1 MFEHSFSKS
10 IKNFRKEN
18 NLSQAEFANLLQ
30 VSRTTIVSY
39 EKGTKEPTLYV
50 LFRAAKVMNCSLDE
64 LVGIN
69 SPENKVKLYNS
80 LDDNNTLKLQEELNQ
95 KLNTLNKLIKSYRRS
110 FDELSMSKKR
120 TDRILKELSMS
131 KKRNDKMLEE
141 LSMSKKR
148 TDRMF
153 DELSMSK
160 KRTDRMLEEL
170 SMSKRR
176 TDRMLEELSMS
187 KRRNDLMYEELKRTI
202 NRVSKSEDDFTEII
216 NSLSL
221 DAKKDISIGIEDLS
235 DSPKIEV
242 EYISIPEFSCIAC
255 GSPIEPEND
264 IEDFIDLPLIPP
276 LNPDKISSYFVV
288 TASGESMNE
297 ICQNG
302 EKIVLMSFQ
311 ASCSDV
317 KSGDILAISI
327 DNCLTLKELI
337 LNSNHDM
344 VTLKPHST
352 DPEFVETTYTC
363 KEFKTL
369 EIKGKFICTVNELY
383 DKAEELSK

>member
-1 MFEHSFSKS
+1 MFEQSFSKS
-10 IKNFRKEN
+10 IKKFRKEN
-18 NLSQAEFANLLQ
+18 NLSQLEFANMLQ
-30 VSRTTIVSY
+30 VSRTTVVSY
-39 EKGTKEPTLYV
+39 EKGTKEPSLYV

-64 LVGIN
+64 LVGLN
-69 SPENKVKLYNS
+69 SPENKIKIYNS
-80 LDDNNTLKLQEELNQ
+80 LDDNSTLKLKEELNE
-95 KLNTLNKLIKSYRRS
+95 KLNTLNKLIKRYRRS
-110 FDELSMSKKR
+110 F
-120 TDRILKELSMS
+120 
-131 KKRNDKMLEE
+131 EE
-141 LSMSKKR
+141 LN
-148 TDRMF
+148 
-153 DELSMSK
+153 
-160 KRTDRMLEEL
+160 
-170 SMSKRR
+170 
-176 TDRMLEELSMS
+176 MS

-235 DSPKIEV
+235 DSAKIEV

-297 ICQNG
+297 ICQDG
-302 EKIVLMSFQ
+302 EKIVLMSLQ
-311 ASCSDV
+311 ASCSDI

>member
-1 MFEHSFSKS
+1 MFEQSFSKS
-10 IKNFRKEN
+10 IKKFRKEN
-18 NLSQAEFANLLQ
+18 NLSQLEFANMLQ
-30 VSRTTIVSY
+30 VSRTTVVSY
-39 EKGTKEPTLYV
+39 EKGTKEPSLYV

-64 LVGIN
+64 LVGLN
-69 SPENKVKLYNS
+69 SPENKIKIYNS
-80 LDDNNTLKLQEELNQ
+80 LDDNSTLKLKEELNE
-95 KLNTLNKLIKSYRRS
+95 KLNTLNKLIKRYRRS
-110 FDELSMSKKR
+110 F
-120 TDRILKELSMS
+120 
-131 KKRNDKMLEE
+131 EE
-141 LSMSKKR
+141 LN
-148 TDRMF
+148 
-153 DELSMSK
+153 
-160 KRTDRMLEEL
+160 
-170 SMSKRR
+170 
-176 TDRMLEELSMS
+176 MS

-221 DAKKDISIGIEDLS
+221 DTKKDISIGIDDLS

-297 ICQNG
+297 ICQDG
-302 EKIVLMSFQ
+302 EKIVLMSLQ
-311 ASCSDV
+311 ASCSDI

>member
-1 MFEHSFSKS
+1 MNKIIFSEKL
-10 IKNFRKEN
+10 KYLRLKE
-18 NLSQAEFANLLQ
+18 NLSQSQLAKKAGITRQALSKYELGISEPNL
-30 VSRTTIVSY
+30 Y
-39 EKGTKEPTLYV
+39 TLVKLADY
-50 LFRAAKVMNCSLDE
+50 FNCSLDS
-64 LVGIN
+64 LVFDTIQ
-69 SPENKVKLYNS
+69 L
-80 LDDNNTLKLQEELNQ
+80 NNTMINLDLDYLLNELDSIQKTNHLLDT
-95 KLNTLNKLIKSYRRS
+95 KLNNLKSLIHSIETTSSNKQTQTL
-110 FDELSMSKKR
+110 DE
-120 TDRILKELSMS
+120 
-131 KKRNDKMLEE
+131 
-141 LSMSKKR
+141 
-148 TDRMF
+148 
-153 DELSMSK
+153 
-160 KRTDRMLEEL
+160 
-170 SMSKRR
+170 
-176 TDRMLEELSMS
+176 
-187 KRRNDLMYEELKRTI
+187 Y
-202 NRVSKSEDDFTEII
+202 
-216 NSLSL
+216 
-221 DAKKDISIGIEDLS
+221 LS
-235 DSPKIEV
+235 DSAKIEV

-302 EKIVLMSFQ
+302 EKIVLMSLQ
-311 ASCSDV
+311 ASCSDI

-383 DKAEELSK
+383 DKAEE

>member
-1 MFEHSFSKS
+1 MFEQSFSKS
-10 IKNFRKEN
+10 IKKFRKEN
-18 NLSQAEFANLLQ
+18 NLSQAEFANMLQ
-30 VSRTTIVSY
+30 VSRTTVVSY
-39 EKGTKEPTLYV
+39 EKGTKEPSLYV

-64 LVGIN
+64 LVGLN
-69 SPENKVKLYNS
+69 SPENKIKIYNS
-80 LDDNNTLKLQEELNQ
+80 LDDNSTLKLKEELNE
-95 KLNTLNKLIKSYRRS
+95 KLNTLNKLIKRYRRS
-110 FDELSMSKKR
+110 F
-120 TDRILKELSMS
+120 
-131 KKRNDKMLEE
+131 EE
-141 LSMSKKR
+141 LN
-148 TDRMF
+148 
-153 DELSMSK
+153 
-160 KRTDRMLEEL
+160 
-170 SMSKRR
+170 
-176 TDRMLEELSMS
+176 MS

-221 DAKKDISIGIEDLS
+221 DIKKDISAGIEDLS

-255 GSPIEPEND
+255 GSPIEPETD
-264 IEDFIDLPLIPP
+264 IADLIELPLIPP

-302 EKIVLMSFQ
+302 EKIVLMSLQ
-311 ASCSDV
+311 ASCSDI

-352 DPEFVETTYTC
+352 DPEFIETTYTC

>member
-1 MFEHSFSKS
+1 MEVSIILNKIIFSEKL
-10 IKNFRKEN
+10 KYLRLKE
-18 NLSQAEFANLLQ
+18 NLSQAQLAKKVGITRQALSKYELGISEPNL
-30 VSRTTIVSY
+30 Y
-39 EKGTKEPTLYV
+39 TLVKLADY
-50 LFRAAKVMNCSLDE
+50 FNCSLDS
-64 LVGIN
+64 LVFDTIQ
-69 SPENKVKLYNS
+69 L
-80 LDDNNTLKLQEELNQ
+80 NNTMINLDLDYLLNEIDSIQ
-95 KLNTLNKLIKSYRRS
+95 KTNHLLDTKLNNLKSLIHSIETTSSNEQTQTL
-110 FDELSMSKKR
+110 DE
-120 TDRILKELSMS
+120 
-131 KKRNDKMLEE
+131 
-141 LSMSKKR
+141 
-148 TDRMF
+148 
-153 DELSMSK
+153 
-160 KRTDRMLEEL
+160 
-170 SMSKRR
+170 
-176 TDRMLEELSMS
+176 
-187 KRRNDLMYEELKRTI
+187 Y
-202 NRVSKSEDDFTEII
+202 
-216 NSLSL
+216 
-221 DAKKDISIGIEDLS
+221 LS

-302 EKIVLMSFQ
+302 EKIVLMSLQ
-311 ASCSDV
+311 ASCSDI

>member
-1 MFEHSFSKS
+1 MFELSFSKS

-18 NLSQAEFANLLQ
+18 NLSQAEFANMLQ
-30 VSRTTIVSY
+30 VSRTTVVSY

-50 LFRAAKVMNCSLDE
+50 LFRAAKIMNCSLDE

-69 SPENKVKLYNS
+69 SPENKVKLYNN
-80 LDDNNTLKLQEELNQ
+80 LDDNNTLKLQEELNK
-95 KLNTLNKLIKSYRRS
+95 KLNTLNKLIKRYRRS
-110 FDELSMSKKR
+110 FDEL
-120 TDRILKELSMS
+120 
-131 KKRNDKMLEE
+131 N
-141 LSMSKKR
+141 
-148 TDRMF
+148 
-153 DELSMSK
+153 MSK
-160 KRTDRMLEEL
+160 KRTDRMLEELNMSKKRNDRMFEEL

-176 TDRMLEELSMS
+176 TDRMLEELNMS

-221 DAKKDISIGIEDLS
+221 DTKKDISIGIEDLS

-302 EKIVLMSFQ
+302 EKIVLMSLQ
-311 ASCSDV
+311 ASCSDI

>member
-1 MFEHSFSKS
+1 MFEQSFSKS
-10 IKNFRKEN
+10 IKKFRKEN
-18 NLSQAEFANLLQ
+18 NLSQLEFANMLQ
-30 VSRTTIVSY
+30 VSRTTVVSY
-39 EKGTKEPTLYV
+39 EKGTKEPSLYV

-64 LVGIN
+64 LVGLN
-69 SPENKVKLYNS
+69 SPENKIKIYNS
-80 LDDNNTLKLQEELNQ
+80 LDDNSTLKLKEELNE
-95 KLNTLNKLIKSYRRS
+95 KLNTLNKLIKRYRRS
-110 FDELSMSKKR
+110 F
-120 TDRILKELSMS
+120 
-131 KKRNDKMLEE
+131 EE
-141 LSMSKKR
+141 LN
-148 TDRMF
+148 
-153 DELSMSK
+153 
-160 KRTDRMLEEL
+160 
-170 SMSKRR
+170 
-176 TDRMLEELSMS
+176 MS

-221 DAKKDISIGIEDLS
+221 DTKKDISIGIEDLS

-242 EYISIPEFSCIAC
+242 EYVSIPEFSCIAC
-255 GSPIEPEND
+255 GSPIEPETD
-264 IEDFIDLPLIPP
+264 ISDLIELPLIPP

-302 EKIVLMSFQ
+302 EKIVLMSLQ
-311 ASCSDV
+311 ASCSDI

-352 DPEFVETTYTC
+352 DPEFIETTYTC

-383 DKAEELSK
+383 DKAEDLSK

>member
-1 MFEHSFSKS
+1 MFEQSFSKS
-10 IKNFRKEN
+10 IKKFRKEN
-18 NLSQAEFANLLQ
+18 NLSQAEFANMLQ
-30 VSRTTIVSY
+30 VSRTTVVSY
-39 EKGTKEPTLYV
+39 EKGTKEPSLYV

-64 LVGIN
+64 LVGLN
-69 SPENKVKLYNS
+69 SPKNKIKIYNS
-80 LDDNNTLKLQEELNQ
+80 LDDNSTLKLKEELNE
-95 KLNTLNKLIKSYRRS
+95 KLNTLNKLIKRYRRS
-110 FDELSMSKKR
+110 F
-120 TDRILKELSMS
+120 
-131 KKRNDKMLEE
+131 
-141 LSMSKKR
+141 
-148 TDRMF
+148 
-153 DELSMSK
+153 
-160 KRTDRMLEEL
+160 
-170 SMSKRR
+170 
-176 TDRMLEELSMS
+176 EELSMS

-221 DAKKDISIGIEDLS
+221 DIKKDISAGIEDLS
-235 DSPKIEV
+235 ASPKIEV

-255 GSPIEPEND
+255 GSPIEPETD
-264 IEDFIDLPLIPP
+264 IADLIELPLIPP

-302 EKIVLMSFQ
+302 EKIVLMSLQ

-352 DPEFVETTYTC
+352 NPEFVETTYTC

>member
-1 MFEHSFSKS
+1 MFEQSFSKS
-10 IKNFRKEN
+10 IKKFRKEN
-18 NLSQAEFANLLQ
+18 NLSQLEFANMLQ
-30 VSRTTIVSY
+30 VSRTTVVSY
-39 EKGTKEPTLYV
+39 EKGTKEPSLYV

-64 LVGIN
+64 LVGLN
-69 SPENKVKLYNS
+69 SPENKIKIYNS
-80 LDDNNTLKLQEELNQ
+80 LDDNSTLKLKEELNE
-95 KLNTLNKLIKSYRRS
+95 KLNTLNKLIKRYRRS
-110 FDELSMSKKR
+110 F
-120 TDRILKELSMS
+120 
-131 KKRNDKMLEE
+131 EE
-141 LSMSKKR
+141 LN
-148 TDRMF
+148 
-153 DELSMSK
+153 
-160 KRTDRMLEEL
+160 
-170 SMSKRR
+170 
-176 TDRMLEELSMS
+176 MS

-221 DAKKDISIGIEDLS
+221 DTKKDISIGIEDLS

-297 ICQNG
+297 ICQDG
-302 EKIVLMSFQ
+302 EKIVLMSLQ
-311 ASCSDV
+311 ASCSDI

-352 DPEFVETTYTC
+352 NPEFIETTYTC

>member
-1 MFEHSFSKS
+1 
-10 IKNFRKEN
+10 
-18 NLSQAEFANLLQ
+18 
-30 VSRTTIVSY
+30 
-39 EKGTKEPTLYV
+39 
-50 LFRAAKVMNCSLDE
+50 
-64 LVGIN
+64 
-69 SPENKVKLYNS
+69 
-80 LDDNNTLKLQEELNQ
+80 
-95 KLNTLNKLIKSYRRS
+95 
-110 FDELSMSKKR
+110 
-120 TDRILKELSMS
+120 
-131 KKRNDKMLEE
+131 
-141 LSMSKKR
+141 
-148 TDRMF
+148 
-153 DELSMSK
+153 MSK

-170 SMSKRR
+170 NMSKRR
-176 TDRMLEELSMS
+176 NDRMLEELNMS

-221 DAKKDISIGIEDLS
+221 DIKKDISIGIEDLS

-255 GSPIEPEND
+255 GSPIEPETD
-264 IEDFIDLPLIPP
+264 IADLIELPLIPP

-302 EKIVLMSFQ
+302 EKIVLMSLQ

-352 DPEFVETTYTC
+352 NPEFVETTYTC

>member
-1 MFEHSFSKS
+1 MFEQSFSKS
-10 IKNFRKEN
+10 IKKFRKEN
-18 NLSQAEFANLLQ
+18 NLSQAEFANMLQ
-30 VSRTTIVSY
+30 VSRTTVVSY
-39 EKGTKEPTLYV
+39 EKGTKEPSLYV

-64 LVGIN
+64 LVGLN
-69 SPENKVKLYNS
+69 SPENKIKIYNS
-80 LDDNNTLKLQEELNQ
+80 LDDNSTLKLKEELNE
-95 KLNTLNKLIKSYRRS
+95 KLNTLNKLIKRYRRS
-110 FDELSMSKKR
+110 F
-120 TDRILKELSMS
+120 
-131 KKRNDKMLEE
+131 EE
-141 LSMSKKR
+141 LN
-148 TDRMF
+148 
-153 DELSMSK
+153 
-160 KRTDRMLEEL
+160 
-170 SMSKRR
+170 
-176 TDRMLEELSMS
+176 MS

-202 NRVSKSEDDFTEII
+202 NRVSKAEDDFTEII

-221 DAKKDISIGIEDLS
+221 DIKKDISIGIEDLS

-264 IEDFIDLPLIPP
+264 IEDFIELPLIPP

-297 ICQNG
+297 ICQHG
-302 EKIVLMSFQ
+302 EKIVLMSLQ
-311 ASCSDV
+311 ASCSDI

-383 DKAEELSK
+383 DKAEDLSK

>member
-1 MFEHSFSKS
+1 MFEQSFSKS
-10 IKNFRKEN
+10 IKKFRKEN
-18 NLSQAEFANLLQ
+18 NLSQLEFANMLQ
-30 VSRTTIVSY
+30 VSRTTVVSY
-39 EKGTKEPTLYV
+39 EKGTKEPSLYV

-64 LVGIN
+64 LVGLN
-69 SPENKVKLYNS
+69 SPENKIKIYNS
-80 LDDNNTLKLQEELNQ
+80 LDDNSTLKLKEELNE
-95 KLNTLNKLIKSYRRS
+95 KLNTLNKLIKRYRRS
-110 FDELSMSKKR
+110 F
-120 TDRILKELSMS
+120 
-131 KKRNDKMLEE
+131 EE
-141 LSMSKKR
+141 LN
-148 TDRMF
+148 
-153 DELSMSK
+153 
-160 KRTDRMLEEL
+160 
-170 SMSKRR
+170 
-176 TDRMLEELSMS
+176 MS

-221 DAKKDISIGIEDLS
+221 DTKKDISIGIEDLS

-297 ICQNG
+297 ICQDG
-302 EKIVLMSFQ
+302 EKIVLMSLQ
-311 ASCSDV
+311 ASCSDI

-352 DPEFVETTYTC
+352 NPEFVETTYTC

>member
-1 MFEHSFSKS
+1 MFEISFSKS

-18 NLSQAEFANLLQ
+18 NLSQAEFANMLQ
-30 VSRTTIVSY
+30 VSRTTVVSY

-80 LDDNNTLKLQEELNQ
+80 LDDNKTLKLEEELNK

-110 FDELSMSKKR
+110 FEELSMSKKR
-120 TDRILKELSMS
+120 TDRILEELSMS
-131 KKRNDKMLEE
+131 KKRNDRMLEE

-153 DELSMSK
+153 
-160 KRTDRMLEEL
+160 EEL

-202 NRVSKSEDDFTEII
+202 NRVSKSEDNFTEII

-221 DAKKDISIGIEDLS
+221 DAKKDISLGIEDLS

-255 GSPIEPEND
+255 GSPMEPEND
-264 IEDFIDLPLIPP
+264 IADFIELPLIPP

-297 ICQNG
+297 ICQHG
-302 EKIVLMSFQ
+302 EKIVLMSLQ
-311 ASCSDV
+311 ASCSDI

-352 DPEFVETTYTC
+352 NPEFVETTYTC

-369 EIKGKFICTVNELY
+369 EIKGKLICTVNELY

>member
-1 MFEHSFSKS
+1 MNKIIFSEKL
-10 IKNFRKEN
+10 KYLRLKE
-18 NLSQAEFANLLQ
+18 NLSQAQLAKKVGITRQALSKYELGISEPNL
-30 VSRTTIVSY
+30 Y
-39 EKGTKEPTLYV
+39 TLVKLADY
-50 LFRAAKVMNCSLDE
+50 FNCSLDS
-64 LVGIN
+64 LVFDTIQ
-69 SPENKVKLYNS
+69 L
-80 LDDNNTLKLQEELNQ
+80 NNTMINLDLDYLLNELDSIQKTNHLLDT
-95 KLNTLNKLIKSYRRS
+95 KLNNLKSLIHSIETTSSNEQTQTL
-110 FDELSMSKKR
+110 DE
-120 TDRILKELSMS
+120 
-131 KKRNDKMLEE
+131 
-141 LSMSKKR
+141 
-148 TDRMF
+148 
-153 DELSMSK
+153 
-160 KRTDRMLEEL
+160 
-170 SMSKRR
+170 
-176 TDRMLEELSMS
+176 
-187 KRRNDLMYEELKRTI
+187 Y
-202 NRVSKSEDDFTEII
+202 
-216 NSLSL
+216 
-221 DAKKDISIGIEDLS
+221 LS

-255 GSPIEPEND
+255 GSPIEPETD
-264 IEDFIDLPLIPP
+264 IADFIDLPLIPP

-302 EKIVLMSFQ
+302 EKIVLMSLQ
-311 ASCSDV
+311 ASCSDI

-383 DKAEELSK
+383 DKAEELGK

>member
-1 MFEHSFSKS
+1 
-10 IKNFRKEN
+10 
-18 NLSQAEFANLLQ
+18 
-30 VSRTTIVSY
+30 
-39 EKGTKEPTLYV
+39 
-50 LFRAAKVMNCSLDE
+50 
-64 LVGIN
+64 
-69 SPENKVKLYNS
+69 
-80 LDDNNTLKLQEELNQ
+80 
-95 KLNTLNKLIKSYRRS
+95 
-110 FDELSMSKKR
+110 
-120 TDRILKELSMS
+120 
-131 KKRNDKMLEE
+131 
-141 LSMSKKR
+141 
-148 TDRMF
+148 
-153 DELSMSK
+153 MSK

-170 SMSKRR
+170 NMSKRR
-176 TDRMLEELSMS
+176 ADRMLEELNMS
-187 KRRNDLMYEELKRTI
+187 KKRNDLMYEELKRTI

-302 EKIVLMSFQ
+302 EKIVLMSLQ
-311 ASCSDV
+311 ASCSDI

-352 DPEFVETTYTC
+352 NPEFVETTYTC

>member
-1 MFEHSFSKS
+1 MFELSFSKS

-18 NLSQAEFANLLQ
+18 NLSQAEFANMLQ
-30 VSRTTIVSY
+30 VSRTTVVSY

-50 LFRAAKVMNCSLDE
+50 LFRAAKIMNCSLDE

-69 SPENKVKLYNS
+69 SPENKVKIYNN
-80 LDDNNTLKLQEELNQ
+80 LDDNSTLKLQEELNK
-95 KLNTLNKLIKSYRRS
+95 KLNTLNKLIKRYRRS
-110 FDELSMSKKR
+110 F
-120 TDRILKELSMS
+120 
-131 KKRNDKMLEE
+131 EE
-141 LSMSKKR
+141 LN
-148 TDRMF
+148 
-153 DELSMSK
+153 MSK

-170 SMSKRR
+170 NMSKRR
-176 TDRMLEELSMS
+176 NDRMLEELNMS
-187 KRRNDLMYEELKRTI
+187 KKRNDLMYEELKRTI

-221 DAKKDISIGIEDLS
+221 DIKKDISAGIEDLS

-302 EKIVLMSFQ
+302 EKIVLMSLQ
-311 ASCSDV
+311 ASCSDI

>member
-1 MFEHSFSKS
+1 MFEQSFSKS
-10 IKNFRKEN
+10 IKKFRKEN
-18 NLSQAEFANLLQ
+18 NLSQLEFANMLQ
-30 VSRTTIVSY
+30 VSRTTVVSY
-39 EKGTKEPTLYV
+39 EKGTKEPSLYV

-64 LVGIN
+64 LVGLN
-69 SPENKVKLYNS
+69 SPENKIKIYNS
-80 LDDNNTLKLQEELNQ
+80 LDDNSTLKLKEELNE
-95 KLNTLNKLIKSYRRS
+95 KLNTLNKLIKRYRRS
-110 FDELSMSKKR
+110 F
-120 TDRILKELSMS
+120 
-131 KKRNDKMLEE
+131 EE
-141 LSMSKKR
+141 LN
-148 TDRMF
+148 
-153 DELSMSK
+153 
-160 KRTDRMLEEL
+160 
-170 SMSKRR
+170 
-176 TDRMLEELSMS
+176 MS

-202 NRVSKSEDDFTEII
+202 NRVSKAEDDFTEII

-221 DAKKDISIGIEDLS
+221 DIKKDISIGIEDLS
-235 DSPKIEV
+235 DSAKIEV

-297 ICQNG
+297 ICQDG
-302 EKIVLMSFQ
+302 EKIVLMSLQ
-311 ASCSDV
+311 ASCSDI

-383 DKAEELSK
+383 DKAEDLSK

>member
-1 MFEHSFSKS
+1 MFEQSFSKS
-10 IKNFRKEN
+10 IKKFRKEN
-18 NLSQAEFANLLQ
+18 NLSQAEFANMLQ
-30 VSRTTIVSY
+30 VSRTTVVSY
-39 EKGTKEPTLYV
+39 EKGTKEPSLYV

-64 LVGIN
+64 LVGLN
-69 SPENKVKLYNS
+69 SPENKIKIYNS
-80 LDDNNTLKLQEELNQ
+80 LDDNSTLKLKEELNE
-95 KLNTLNKLIKSYRRS
+95 KLNTLNKLIKRYRRS
-110 FDELSMSKKR
+110 F
-120 TDRILKELSMS
+120 
-131 KKRNDKMLEE
+131 
-141 LSMSKKR
+141 
-148 TDRMF
+148 
-153 DELSMSK
+153 
-160 KRTDRMLEEL
+160 
-170 SMSKRR
+170 
-176 TDRMLEELSMS
+176 EELSMS

-221 DAKKDISIGIEDLS
+221 DIKKDISAGIEDLS

-255 GSPIEPEND
+255 GSPIEPETD
-264 IEDFIDLPLIPP
+264 IADLIELPLIPP

-302 EKIVLMSFQ
+302 EKIVLMSLQ

-352 DPEFVETTYTC
+352 NPEFVETTYTC

>member
-1 MFEHSFSKS
+1 MNKIIFSEKL
-10 IKNFRKEN
+10 KYLRLKE
-18 NLSQAEFANLLQ
+18 NLSQAQLAKKVGITRQALSKYELGISEPNL
-30 VSRTTIVSY
+30 Y
-39 EKGTKEPTLYV
+39 TLVKLADY
-50 LFRAAKVMNCSLDE
+50 FNCSLDS
-64 LVGIN
+64 LVFDTIQ
-69 SPENKVKLYNS
+69 L
-80 LDDNNTLKLQEELNQ
+80 NNTMINLDLDYLLNELDSIQKTNHLLDT
-95 KLNTLNKLIKSYRRS
+95 KLNNLKSLIHSIETTSSNEQTQTL
-110 FDELSMSKKR
+110 DE
-120 TDRILKELSMS
+120 
-131 KKRNDKMLEE
+131 
-141 LSMSKKR
+141 
-148 TDRMF
+148 
-153 DELSMSK
+153 
-160 KRTDRMLEEL
+160 
-170 SMSKRR
+170 
-176 TDRMLEELSMS
+176 
-187 KRRNDLMYEELKRTI
+187 Y
-202 NRVSKSEDDFTEII
+202 
-216 NSLSL
+216 
-221 DAKKDISIGIEDLS
+221 LS

-255 GSPIEPEND
+255 GSPIEPETD
-264 IEDFIDLPLIPP
+264 IADFIDLPLIPP

-302 EKIVLMSFQ
+302 EKIVLMSLQ
-311 ASCSDV
+311 ASCSDI

>member
-1 MFEHSFSKS
+1 MFEISFSKS

-18 NLSQAEFANLLQ
+18 NLSQAEFANMLQ
-30 VSRTTIVSY
+30 VSRTTVVSY

-80 LDDNNTLKLQEELNQ
+80 LDDNKTLKLEEELNK

-110 FDELSMSKKR
+110 F
-120 TDRILKELSMS
+120 
-131 KKRNDKMLEE
+131 EE

-153 DELSMSK
+153 
-160 KRTDRMLEEL
+160 EEL

-202 NRVSKSEDDFTEII
+202 NRVSKSEDNFTEII

-235 DSPKIEV
+235 DSAKIEV

-264 IEDFIDLPLIPP
+264 IEDLIELPLIPP

-297 ICQNG
+297 ICQNR
-302 EKIVLMSFQ
+302 EKIVLMSLQ

-352 DPEFVETTYTC
+352 NPEFVETTYTC

>member
-1 MFEHSFSKS
+1 MNKIIFSEKL
-10 IKNFRKEN
+10 KYLRLKE
-18 NLSQAEFANLLQ
+18 NLSQAQLAKKVGITRQALSKYELGISEPNL
-30 VSRTTIVSY
+30 Y
-39 EKGTKEPTLYV
+39 TLVKLADY
-50 LFRAAKVMNCSLDE
+50 FNCSLDS
-64 LVGIN
+64 LVFDTIQ
-69 SPENKVKLYNS
+69 L
-80 LDDNNTLKLQEELNQ
+80 NNTMINLDLDYLLNELDSIQKTNHLLDT
-95 KLNTLNKLIKSYRRS
+95 KLNNLKSLIHSIETTSSNEQTQTL
-110 FDELSMSKKR
+110 DE
-120 TDRILKELSMS
+120 
-131 KKRNDKMLEE
+131 
-141 LSMSKKR
+141 
-148 TDRMF
+148 
-153 DELSMSK
+153 
-160 KRTDRMLEEL
+160 
-170 SMSKRR
+170 
-176 TDRMLEELSMS
+176 
-187 KRRNDLMYEELKRTI
+187 Y
-202 NRVSKSEDDFTEII
+202 
-216 NSLSL
+216 
-221 DAKKDISIGIEDLS
+221 LS

-264 IEDFIDLPLIPP
+264 IEDLIELPLIPP

-352 DPEFVETTYTC
+352 NPEFVETTYTC

>member
-1 MFEHSFSKS
+1 MFEQSFSKS
-10 IKNFRKEN
+10 IKKFRKEN
-18 NLSQAEFANLLQ
+18 NLSQAEFANMLQ
-30 VSRTTIVSY
+30 VSRTTVVSY
-39 EKGTKEPTLYV
+39 EKGTKEPSLYV

-64 LVGIN
+64 LVGLN
-69 SPENKVKLYNS
+69 SPENKIKIYNS
-80 LDDNNTLKLQEELNQ
+80 LDDNSTLKLKEELNE
-95 KLNTLNKLIKSYRRS
+95 KLNTLNKLIKRYRRS
-110 FDELSMSKKR
+110 F
-120 TDRILKELSMS
+120 
-131 KKRNDKMLEE
+131 EE
-141 LSMSKKR
+141 LN
-148 TDRMF
+148 
-153 DELSMSK
+153 
-160 KRTDRMLEEL
+160 
-170 SMSKRR
+170 
-176 TDRMLEELSMS
+176 MS

-221 DAKKDISIGIEDLS
+221 DIKKDISAGIEDLS
-235 DSPKIEV
+235 DSPKLEV

-255 GSPIEPEND
+255 GSPIEPETD
-264 IEDFIDLPLIPP
+264 IADLIELPLIPP

-302 EKIVLMSFQ
+302 EKIVLMSLQ

-352 DPEFVETTYTC
+352 NPEFVETTYTC

>member
-1 MFEHSFSKS
+1 MFEQSFSKS
-10 IKNFRKEN
+10 IKKFRKEN
-18 NLSQAEFANLLQ
+18 NLSQAEFANMLQ
-30 VSRTTIVSY
+30 VSRTTVVSY
-39 EKGTKEPTLYV
+39 EKGTKEPSLYV

-64 LVGIN
+64 LVGLN
-69 SPENKVKLYNS
+69 SPENKIKIYNS
-80 LDDNNTLKLQEELNQ
+80 LDDNSTLKLKEELNE
-95 KLNTLNKLIKSYRRS
+95 KLNTLNKLIKRYRRS
-110 FDELSMSKKR
+110 F
-120 TDRILKELSMS
+120 
-131 KKRNDKMLEE
+131 EE
-141 LSMSKKR
+141 LN
-148 TDRMF
+148 
-153 DELSMSK
+153 
-160 KRTDRMLEEL
+160 
-170 SMSKRR
+170 
-176 TDRMLEELSMS
+176 MS

-221 DAKKDISIGIEDLS
+221 DIKKDISIGIEDLS

-302 EKIVLMSFQ
+302 EKIVLMSLQ
-311 ASCSDV
+311 ASCSDI

-352 DPEFVETTYTC
+352 NPEFVETTYTC

-383 DKAEELSK
+383 DKAEELGK

>member
-1 MFEHSFSKS
+1 MNKIIFSEKL
-10 IKNFRKEN
+10 KYLRLKE
-18 NLSQAEFANLLQ
+18 NLSQAQLAKKVGITRQALSKYELGISEPNL
-30 VSRTTIVSY
+30 Y
-39 EKGTKEPTLYV
+39 TLVKLADY
-50 LFRAAKVMNCSLDE
+50 FNCSLDS
-64 LVGIN
+64 LVFDTIQ
-69 SPENKVKLYNS
+69 L
-80 LDDNNTLKLQEELNQ
+80 NNTMINLDLDYLLNELDSIQKTNHLLDT
-95 KLNTLNKLIKSYRRS
+95 KLNNLKSLIHSIETTSSNEQTQTL
-110 FDELSMSKKR
+110 DE
-120 TDRILKELSMS
+120 
-131 KKRNDKMLEE
+131 
-141 LSMSKKR
+141 
-148 TDRMF
+148 
-153 DELSMSK
+153 
-160 KRTDRMLEEL
+160 
-170 SMSKRR
+170 
-176 TDRMLEELSMS
+176 
-187 KRRNDLMYEELKRTI
+187 Y
-202 NRVSKSEDDFTEII
+202 
-216 NSLSL
+216 
-221 DAKKDISIGIEDLS
+221 LS

-255 GSPIEPEND
+255 GSPIEPETD

-302 EKIVLMSFQ
+302 EKIVLMSLQ
-311 ASCSDV
+311 ASCSDI

>member
-1 MFEHSFSKS
+1 MFELSFSKS

-18 NLSQAEFANLLQ
+18 NLSQAEFANMLQ
-30 VSRTTIVSY
+30 VSRTTVVSY

-50 LFRAAKVMNCSLDE
+50 LFRAAKIMNCSLDE

-69 SPENKVKLYNS
+69 SPENKVKIYNN
-80 LDDNNTLKLQEELNQ
+80 LDDNSTLKLQEELNK
-95 KLNTLNKLIKSYRRS
+95 KLNTLNKLIKRYRRS
-110 FDELSMSKKR
+110 F
-120 TDRILKELSMS
+120 
-131 KKRNDKMLEE
+131 EE
-141 LSMSKKR
+141 LN
-148 TDRMF
+148 
-153 DELSMSK
+153 MSK

-170 SMSKRR
+170 NMSKRR
-176 TDRMLEELSMS
+176 NDRMLEELNMS

-221 DAKKDISIGIEDLS
+221 DIKKDISAGIEDLS

-297 ICQNG
+297 ICQHG
-302 EKIVLMSFQ
+302 EKIVLMSLQ
-311 ASCSDV
+311 ASCSDI

>member
-18 NLSQAEFANLLQ
+18 NLSQAEFANMLQ

-80 LDDNNTLKLQEELNQ
+80 LDDNNTLKLEEELNK

-110 FDELSMSKKR
+110 FDELNMSKKR
-120 TDRILKELSMS
+120 TDRILEELSMS

-160 KRTDRMLEEL
+160 
-170 SMSKRR
+170 RR
-176 TDRMLEELSMS
+176 TDRMLEELNMS

-235 DSPKIEV
+235 DSAKIEV

-297 ICQNG
+297 ICQHG
-302 EKIVLMSFQ
+302 EKIVLMSLQ
-311 ASCSDV
+311 ASCSDI

>member
-1 MFEHSFSKS
+1 MFEQSFSKS
-10 IKNFRKEN
+10 IKKFRKEN
-18 NLSQAEFANLLQ
+18 NLSQAEFANMLQ
-30 VSRTTIVSY
+30 VSRTTVVSY
-39 EKGTKEPTLYV
+39 EKGTKEPSLYV

-64 LVGIN
+64 LVGLN
-69 SPENKVKLYNS
+69 SPENKIKIYNS
-80 LDDNNTLKLQEELNQ
+80 LDDNSTLKLKEELNE
-95 KLNTLNKLIKSYRRS
+95 KLNTLNKLIKRYRRS
-110 FDELSMSKKR
+110 F
-120 TDRILKELSMS
+120 
-131 KKRNDKMLEE
+131 EE
-141 LSMSKKR
+141 LN
-148 TDRMF
+148 
-153 DELSMSK
+153 
-160 KRTDRMLEEL
+160 
-170 SMSKRR
+170 
-176 TDRMLEELSMS
+176 MS

-202 NRVSKSEDDFTEII
+202 NRVSKSEDNFTEII

-235 DSPKIEV
+235 DSAKIEV

-264 IEDFIDLPLIPP
+264 IEDLIELPLIPP

-297 ICQNG
+297 ICQNR
-302 EKIVLMSFQ
+302 EKIVLMSLQ

-352 DPEFVETTYTC
+352 NPEFVETTYTC

>member
-1 MFEHSFSKS
+1 MFEHSFSKN

-18 NLSQAEFANLLQ
+18 NLSQAEFANMLQ

-80 LDDNNTLKLQEELNQ
+80 LDDNNTLKLEEELNK

-110 FDELSMSKKR
+110 FDELNMSKKR
-120 TDRILKELSMS
+120 TDRILEELSMS

-160 KRTDRMLEEL
+160 
-170 SMSKRR
+170 RR
-176 TDRMLEELSMS
+176 TDRMLEELNMS

-235 DSPKIEV
+235 DSAKIEV

-302 EKIVLMSFQ
+302 EKIVLMSLQ
-311 ASCSDV
+311 ASCSDI

-337 LNSNHDM
+337 LNSNHDI

>member
-1 MFEHSFSKS
+1 MFEQSFSKS
-10 IKNFRKEN
+10 IKKFRKEN
-18 NLSQAEFANLLQ
+18 NLSQAEFANMLQ
-30 VSRTTIVSY
+30 VSRTTVVSY
-39 EKGTKEPTLYV
+39 EKGTKEPSLYV

-64 LVGIN
+64 LVGLN
-69 SPENKVKLYNS
+69 SPENKIKIYNS
-80 LDDNNTLKLQEELNQ
+80 LDDNSTLKLKEELNE
-95 KLNTLNKLIKSYRRS
+95 KLNTLNKLIKRYRRS
-110 FDELSMSKKR
+110 F
-120 TDRILKELSMS
+120 
-131 KKRNDKMLEE
+131 EE
-141 LSMSKKR
+141 LN
-148 TDRMF
+148 
-153 DELSMSK
+153 
-160 KRTDRMLEEL
+160 
-170 SMSKRR
+170 
-176 TDRMLEELSMS
+176 MS

-235 DSPKIEV
+235 DSAKIEV

-264 IEDFIDLPLIPP
+264 IEDLIELPLIPP

-302 EKIVLMSFQ
+302 EKIVLMSLQ
-311 ASCSDV
+311 ASCSDI

-352 DPEFVETTYTC
+352 NPEFVETTYTC

>member
-1 MFEHSFSKS
+1 MFEQSFSKS
-10 IKNFRKEN
+10 IKKFRKEN
-18 NLSQAEFANLLQ
+18 NLSQLEFANMLQ

-39 EKGTKEPTLYV
+39 EKGTKEPSLYV

-64 LVGIN
+64 LVGLN
-69 SPENKVKLYNS
+69 SPENKIKIYNS
-80 LDDNNTLKLQEELNQ
+80 LDDNSTLKLKEELNE
-95 KLNTLNKLIKSYRRS
+95 KLNTLNKLIKRYRRS
-110 FDELSMSKKR
+110 F
-120 TDRILKELSMS
+120 
-131 KKRNDKMLEE
+131 EE
-141 LSMSKKR
+141 LN
-148 TDRMF
+148 
-153 DELSMSK
+153 
-160 KRTDRMLEEL
+160 
-170 SMSKRR
+170 
-176 TDRMLEELSMS
+176 MS

-221 DAKKDISIGIEDLS
+221 DTKKDISIGIDDLS

-297 ICQNG
+297 ICQDG
-302 EKIVLMSFQ
+302 EKIVLMSLQ
-311 ASCSDV
+311 ASCSDI

-383 DKAEELSK
+383 DKAEDLSK

>member
-110 FDELSMSKKR
+110 
-120 TDRILKELSMS
+120 
-131 KKRNDKMLEE
+131 
-141 LSMSKKR
+141 
-148 TDRMF
+148 F

-302 EKIVLMSFQ
+302 EKIVLMSLQ
-311 ASCSDV
+311 ASCSDI

-352 DPEFVETTYTC
+352 DPEFIETTYTC

>member
-1 MFEHSFSKS
+1 MFEISFSKS

-18 NLSQAEFANLLQ
+18 NLSQAEFANMLQ
-30 VSRTTIVSY
+30 VSRTTVVSY

-50 LFRAAKVMNCSLDE
+50 LFRAAKIMNCSLDE

-80 LDDNNTLKLQEELNQ
+80 LDDNNTLKLQEELNK
-95 KLNTLNKLIKSYRRS
+95 KLNILNNLIKRYRRS
-110 FDELSMSKKR
+110 F
-120 TDRILKELSMS
+120 
-131 KKRNDKMLEE
+131 EE
-141 LSMSKKR
+141 LN
-148 TDRMF
+148 
-153 DELSMSK
+153 
-160 KRTDRMLEEL
+160 
-170 SMSKRR
+170 MSKRR
-176 TDRMLEELSMS
+176 TDRMLEELNMS

-221 DAKKDISIGIEDLS
+221 DTKKDISIGIEDLS

-297 ICQNG
+297 ICQDG
-302 EKIVLMSFQ
+302 EKIVLMSLQ
-311 ASCSDV
+311 ASCSDI

-352 DPEFVETTYTC
+352 NPEFVETTYTC

>member
-1 MFEHSFSKS
+1 MFEQSFSKS
-10 IKNFRKEN
+10 IKKFRKEN
-18 NLSQAEFANLLQ
+18 NLSQLEFANMLQ
-30 VSRTTIVSY
+30 VSRTTVVSY
-39 EKGTKEPTLYV
+39 EKGTKEPSLYV

-64 LVGIN
+64 LVGLN
-69 SPENKVKLYNS
+69 SPENKIKIYNS
-80 LDDNNTLKLQEELNQ
+80 LDDNSTLKLKEELNE
-95 KLNTLNKLIKSYRRS
+95 KLNTLNKLIKRYRRS
-110 FDELSMSKKR
+110 F
-120 TDRILKELSMS
+120 
-131 KKRNDKMLEE
+131 EE
-141 LSMSKKR
+141 LN
-148 TDRMF
+148 
-153 DELSMSK
+153 
-160 KRTDRMLEEL
+160 
-170 SMSKRR
+170 
-176 TDRMLEELSMS
+176 MS

-221 DAKKDISIGIEDLS
+221 DTKKDISIGIEDLS

-297 ICQNG
+297 ICQDG
-302 EKIVLMSFQ
+302 EKIVLMSLQ
-311 ASCSDV
+311 ASCSDI

-352 DPEFVETTYTC
+352 DPEFIETTYTC

>member
-1 MFEHSFSKS
+1 MFEQSFSKS
-10 IKNFRKEN
+10 IKKFRKEN
-18 NLSQAEFANLLQ
+18 NLSQAEFANMLQ
-30 VSRTTIVSY
+30 VSRTTVVSY
-39 EKGTKEPTLYV
+39 EKGTKEPSLYV

-64 LVGIN
+64 LVGLN
-69 SPENKVKLYNS
+69 SPENKIKIYNS
-80 LDDNNTLKLQEELNQ
+80 LDDNSTLKLKEELNE
-95 KLNTLNKLIKSYRRS
+95 KLNTLNKLIKRYRRS
-110 FDELSMSKKR
+110 F
-120 TDRILKELSMS
+120 
-131 KKRNDKMLEE
+131 EE
-141 LSMSKKR
+141 LN
-148 TDRMF
+148 
-153 DELSMSK
+153 
-160 KRTDRMLEEL
+160 
-170 SMSKRR
+170 
-176 TDRMLEELSMS
+176 MS

-235 DSPKIEV
+235 DSAKIEV

-302 EKIVLMSFQ
+302 EKIVLMSLQ

-352 DPEFVETTYTC
+352 NPEFVETTYTC

>member
-1 MFEHSFSKS
+1 MFELSFSKS

-18 NLSQAEFANLLQ
+18 NLSQAEFANMLQ
-30 VSRTTIVSY
+30 VSRTTVVSY

-50 LFRAAKVMNCSLDE
+50 LFRAAKIMNCSLDE

-69 SPENKVKLYNS
+69 SPENKVKIYNN
-80 LDDNNTLKLQEELNQ
+80 LDDNSTLKLQEELNK
-95 KLNTLNKLIKSYRRS
+95 KLNTLNKLIKRYRRS
-110 FDELSMSKKR
+110 F
-120 TDRILKELSMS
+120 
-131 KKRNDKMLEE
+131 EE
-141 LSMSKKR
+141 LN
-148 TDRMF
+148 
-153 DELSMSK
+153 MSK

-170 SMSKRR
+170 NMSKRR
-176 TDRMLEELSMS
+176 NDRMLEELNMS

-202 NRVSKSEDDFTEII
+202 NRVSKSEDDFAEII

-221 DAKKDISIGIEDLS
+221 DIKKDISAGIEDLS

-255 GSPIEPEND
+255 GSPIEPETD
-264 IEDFIDLPLIPP
+264 IADLIELPLIPP

-352 DPEFVETTYTC
+352 NPEFVETTYTC

-383 DKAEELSK
+383 DKAEDLSK

>member
-1 MFEHSFSKS
+1 MFELSFSKS

-18 NLSQAEFANLLQ
+18 NLSQAEFANMLQ
-30 VSRTTIVSY
+30 VSRTTVVSY

-80 LDDNNTLKLQEELNQ
+80 LDDNNTLKLQEELNE

-110 FDELSMSKKR
+110 FDELNMSKKR
-120 TDRILKELSMS
+120 TDRILEELSMS

-160 KRTDRMLEEL
+160 
-170 SMSKRR
+170 RR

-187 KRRNDLMYEELKRTI
+187 KKRNDLMYEELKRTI
-202 NRVSKSEDDFTEII
+202 NRVSKAEDDFTEII

-221 DAKKDISIGIEDLS
+221 DTKKDISIGIEDLS
-235 DSPKIEV
+235 DSAKIEV

-297 ICQNG
+297 ICQDG
-302 EKIVLMSFQ
+302 EKIVLMSLQ
-311 ASCSDV
+311 ASCSDI

>member
-1 MFEHSFSKS
+1 MFEQSFSKS
-10 IKNFRKEN
+10 IKKFRKEN
-18 NLSQAEFANLLQ
+18 NLSQAEFANMLQ
-30 VSRTTIVSY
+30 VSRTTVVSY
-39 EKGTKEPTLYV
+39 EKGTKEPSLYV

-64 LVGIN
+64 LVGLN
-69 SPENKVKLYNS
+69 SPENKIKIYNS
-80 LDDNNTLKLQEELNQ
+80 LDDNSTLKLKEELNE
-95 KLNTLNKLIKSYRRS
+95 KLNTLNKLIKRYRRS
-110 FDELSMSKKR
+110 F
-120 TDRILKELSMS
+120 
-131 KKRNDKMLEE
+131 EE
-141 LSMSKKR
+141 LN
-148 TDRMF
+148 
-153 DELSMSK
+153 
-160 KRTDRMLEEL
+160 
-170 SMSKRR
+170 
-176 TDRMLEELSMS
+176 MS

-235 DSPKIEV
+235 DSAKIEV

-264 IEDFIDLPLIPP
+264 IEDLIELPLIPP

-297 ICQNG
+297 ICQNR
-302 EKIVLMSFQ
+302 EKIVLMSLQ